1 MPGKAGF
8 FLLGCWWLQRAAV
21 LPAWGAVAL
30 VAGMALLLAVVLRDR
45 NGSTWLLW
53 ALAGWLIAATQA
65 RVNWPPALPWPV
77 ERADWQAEW
86 VIERLPVVRQGI
98 TRLVVRIDWLE
109 RQGEAQHGDWRVRLS
124 WRSAPPLKVG
134 QRWRTTLRL
143 RPAHG
148 HRNAGSWDYAGWL
161 YRQGIRY
168 RGYVS
173 RGERQL
179 LGEAACCWLERL
191 RQGWREALL
200 AHTRE
205 GAGQALLLALTLGD
219 RSGIDHA
226 MRQVLQRT
234 GTSHL
239 LAISGL
245 HIGLIAALA
254 GGLAGWIWRRTPACR
269 RIPARL
275 VAVSLGLAFA
285 TAYALVSGFGVPAR
299 RALLMLAVSAWLL
312 WRRERMTLPD
322 AFSVVLLVVLASE
335 PTALLDAGFWL
346 SFVAVAAILAM
357 LPHLRGRS
365 AWRQWLGVQLGIS
378 LALYPVL
385 LAFDMPPA
393 ALSVPVNLLLVP
405 VFSLLLM
412 PALLLSLA
420 LSGWTDLPLLGVQ
433 ALLEWLWTALQQA
446 AVLATPFPRPPGE
459 PATIAL
465 LSLAVLALLAP
476 PGWRLRWP
484 GLLLLLAL
492 HLPRVPDLANGD
504 FEIDVLDVGQGLSV
518 VVRTAGHRLI
528 YDTGP
533 AYPGGFNLADAVV
546 LPWLHHHGVT
556 AIDRLVLSHG
566 DRDHAGAAAALVRGI
581 RVDEVLSGEP
591 RRVAV
596 PARRCLAG
604 EHWAWDGVSFRFIQ
618 PPWAARRRGNNASCV
633 LAIEGQGRRVLLM
646 GDAETAVE
654 QALLP
659 WARSRAPFD
668 LVVAGHHGSTT
679 SSSEAFVK
687 AVSARHVVYT
697 AGYRNRYRFPRSEI
711 DRRWAAVGAVRWRTD
726 GCGSLHI
733 RLAAGAMTIVPRT
746 QEHRRYW
753 QVRDVA
759 CRRSPP

>member
-1 MPGKAGF
+1 MSSGGQFLVSLDMP
-8 FLLGCWWLQRAAV
+8 
-21 LPAWGAVAL
+21 
-30 VAGMALLLAVVLRDR
+30 
-45 NGSTWLLW
+45 W
-53 ALAGWLIAATQA
+53 ALAGWSIAATHA
-65 RVNWPPALPWPV
+65 LVMWPPALPWPV

-86 VIERLPVVRQGI
+86 VVERLPVVRQGI
-98 TRLVVRIDWLE
+98 TRLVVRIDRLE
-109 RQGEAQHGDWRVRLS
+109 RQGETMHGEWRVRLS
-124 WRSAPPLKVG
+124 WRGAPSLKVG
-134 QRWRTTLRL
+134 QRWRTTVRL
-143 RPAHG
+143 RPVHG
-148 HRNAGSWDYAGWL
+148 YRNAGSWDYAGWL

-179 LGEAACCWLERL
+179 LDEDACCWLERL
-191 RQGWREALL
+191 RQGWRDALL

-219 RSGIDHA
+219 RSGIDNT

-254 GGLAGWIWRRTPACR
+254 GGLAGWTWRRTPACR

-275 VAVSLGLAFA
+275 VAVSLGLGCATFYAFA
-285 TAYALVSGFGVPAR
+285 SGFGVPAR
-299 RALLMLAVSAWLL
+299 RALLMLAVTAWLL

-322 AFSVVLLVVLASE
+322 AFSVVLILVLATE
-335 PTALLDAGFWL
+335 PTTLLDAGFWL
-346 SFVAVAAILAM
+346 SFVAVAAILAL
-357 LPHLRGRS
+357 LPHLRGRPV
-365 AWRQWLGVQLGIS
+365 WQQWLGVQLGIT

-405 VFSLLLM
+405 LFSLLLM

-433 ALLEWLWTALQQA
+433 TLFDWLWAALQQA
-446 AVLATPFPRPPGE
+446 AALATTFPRPPGD

-465 LSLAVLALLAP
+465 LSLAALALLAP

-492 HLPRVPDLANGD
+492 HLPRVPDLASGD
-504 FEIDVLDVGQGLSV
+504 FEIHVLDVGQGLSV

-533 AYPGGFNLADAVV
+533 AYPGGFNVADAVI
-546 LPWLHHHGVT
+546 LPWLRHHGVT

-566 DRDHAGAAAALVRGI
+566 DRDHAGAAAALARGI
-581 RVDEVLSGEP
+581 RIGEVLGGEP
-591 RRVAV
+591 HRVSI
-596 PARRCLAG
+596 PARRCTAG
-604 EHWAWDGVSFRFIQ
+604 EHWTWDGVRFRFVQ

-633 LAIEGQGRRVLLM
+633 LAIEGRGGRVLLT

-654 QALLP
+654 RALLL
-659 WARSRAPFD
+659 WVRSRSPFD

-679 SSSEAFVK
+679 SSLDAFVK
-687 AVSARHVVYT
+687 AVAARNVVYAT
-697 AGYRNRYRFPRSEI
+697 GYRNRYRFPRPEV
-711 DRRWAAVGAVRWRTD
+711 DRRWAAAGAVRWRTD
-726 GCGSLHI
+726 GCGSLHV
-733 RLAAGAMTIVPRT
+733 RLDAHAMTITPRT
-746 QEHRRYW
+746 EKHRPW
-753 QVRDVA
+753 IQLVSA
-759 CRRSPP
+759 TRSRAGE